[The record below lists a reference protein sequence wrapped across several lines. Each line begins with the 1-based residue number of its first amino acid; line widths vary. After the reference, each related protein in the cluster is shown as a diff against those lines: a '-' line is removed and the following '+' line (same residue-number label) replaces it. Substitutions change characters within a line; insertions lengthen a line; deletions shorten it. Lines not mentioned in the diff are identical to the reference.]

1 MPGGSPTWTEQNAF
15 GSNQYIDNHGRNA
28 AVSETH
34 VFSANTINQVTLGY
48 NRIFNHILSFGTGS
62 CEAANIGIPGADLGA
77 KCDTIT
83 GYPASLNQ
91 SNKDCISCGMTSF
104 LMSNY
109 FAVGDRG
116 YAPYQGGT
124 NVYSVSD
131 TLDLIRGKH
140 NIRFG
145 GCFPR

>member
-1 MPGGSPTWTEQNAF
+1 MQPFRKRTCSLP
-15 GSNQYIDNHGRNA
+15 
-28 AVSETH
+28 
-34 VFSANTINQVTLGY
+34 NTINQVTVGY

-77 KCDTIT
+77 KCDPIT

-109 FAVGDRG
+109 FAIGDRG

-145 GCFPR
+145 GYIPRESDEREKQRVSGRVCRRKCGADRG